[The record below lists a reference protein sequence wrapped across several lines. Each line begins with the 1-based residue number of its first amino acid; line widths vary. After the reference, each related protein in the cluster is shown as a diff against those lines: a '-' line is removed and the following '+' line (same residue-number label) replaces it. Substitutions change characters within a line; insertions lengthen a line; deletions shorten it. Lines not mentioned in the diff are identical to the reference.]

1 MNYEAIGQLN
11 KIIDYI
17 KNKDNTYWV
26 CLVVVNNNNKY
37 KIIGNVKFMPEVG
50 DYITANG
57 IYDKYNNEIC
67 INKSNI
73 IIELPKDQKSIYERL
88 CNIYSDQ
95 INENIIN
102 VLSNIENIWT
112 LLENKQLE
120 NININNYNYLYEQY
134 YEYIKNRV
142 NCEYQK
148 LYNFLISNFIK
159 LNKNQIK
166 NLLDKYLLAQTII
179 NIIID
184 KDNDYKI
191 LELLNV
197 ESIGMK
203 TLLNICNALN
213 MSDNKKINIY
223 IVHSLLNNPDG
234 HSCLKINELQN
245 ILYNFCNKYKI
256 KYKNFDN
263 NLKNL

>member
-159 LNKNQIK
+159 NS
-166 NLLDKYLLAQTII
+166 
-179 NIIID
+179 
-184 KDNDYKI
+184 I
-191 LELLNV
+191 L
-197 ESIGMK
+197 
-203 TLLNICNALN
+203 
-213 MSDNKKINIY
+213 
-223 IVHSLLNNPDG
+223 
-234 HSCLKINELQN
+234 
-245 ILYNFCNKYKI
+245 
-256 KYKNFDN
+256 
-263 NLKNL
+263 